1 MRTLRSPALLG
12 GAGIVVA
19 LVLLALLA
27 PAVAPYDPLDLSG
40 DALEHP
46 SSSHLFGTNNV
57 GQDIWSQLVWGARA
71 SLTVAVGASTLAVAL
86 GLLVGAG
93 GALVGG
99 MVDVVATRV
108 VDVFLAVPRLPLLI
122 LASALV
128 GPSRVNVTV
137 LIALVTW
144 PVIARILRG
153 QTLSVRQRGFVGA
166 ARGFGGGALYTL
178 RRHVAPA
185 VSPLVVA
192 GLVTIAARA
201 ILLEASLAFLG
212 LADPTSVSW
221 GLMLNKALF
230 HPGIY
235 FTPMWPW
242 WVLPAGFAI
251 TLAVVGFTFL
261 GVGLE
266 PALNPRWSRGS

>member
-1 MRTLRSPALLG
+1 M
-12 GAGIVVA
+12 
-19 LVLLALLA
+19 
-27 PAVAPYDPLDLSG
+27 
-40 DALEHP
+40 
-46 SSSHLFGTNNV
+46 GTNNV
-57 GQDIWSQLVWGARA
+57 GQDIWSQIVWGARA
-71 SLTVAVGASTLAVAL
+71 SLTVAVGAATLAVAL
-86 GLLVGAG
+86 GLLIGAG
-93 GALVGG
+93 GALLGG
-99 MVDVVATRV
+99 SADVLATRV
-108 VDVFLAVPRLPLLI
+108 VDVSLAIPRLPLLI

-128 GPSRVNVTV
+128 GPNRGNVTV
-137 LIALVTW
+137 LIGLLTW
-144 PVIARILRG
+144 PIMARILRS
-153 QTLSVRQRGFVGA
+153 QTLSLRQRGFVAA

-185 VSPLVVA
+185 LGPMVVA

-221 GLMLNKALF
+221 GLMLNKALA

-242 WVLPAGFAI
+242 WILPAGFAI

-266 PALNPRWSRGS
+266 PVLNPRWRRAS